1 MATASQDSPSEIAD
15 LMGQLVRRARRGAAA
30 DLSRLSI
37 TPAQARVLEVIKRAG
52 GPLRV
57 NQLAGELGILPRS
70 ATSVVDDLERIA
82 LVERS
87 PDRRDRR
94 AVLVALTT
102 EGRLVTQQLEAKGSG
117 ALATAIATL
126 AASEQQ
132 ALGGA
137 LRRIAIAIDLSDRT

>member
-1 MATASQDSPSEIAD
+1 
-15 LMGQLVRRARRGAAA
+15 MGQLVRRARRGAAA
-30 DLSRLSI
+30 DLSRLAI
-37 TPAQARVLEVIKRAG
+37 TPAQARVLEVIRRAG

-82 LVERS
+82 LVERN

-102 EGRLVTQQLEAKGSG
+102 DGRHVTQQLEAKGSG
-117 ALATAIATL
+117 ALATAISTL
-126 AASEQQ
+126 AVSEQQ
-132 ALGGA
+132 ALGRS
-137 LRRIAIAIDLSDRT
+137 LRQVAVAVDLAART